1 MELTFKDLKRRDVIN
16 VSDGKS
22 LGNITNI
29 NISFPKGIMTG
40 IMVPGKRVNCITR
53 IFSKGS
59 LYIPDNKIIRIGNDV
74 ILVDLKCGDYC
85 AESTNVKS
93 QKNNSFYSSGGNF
106 SAQSGSDFRSPPC
119 PPPCPP
125 NNPCQNSCPPCPPP
139 CPPHDKSFGGRG
151 DSGMSVGNFQVNNSD
166 DDFN

>member
-1 MELTFKDLKRRDVIN
+1 MELSFKDLKRRDVIN

-29 NISFPKGIMTG
+29 NLSFPKGVMTG

-53 IFSKGS
+53 MFSKGS

-85 AESTNVKS
+85 AESSGVKS
-93 QKNNSFYSSGGNF
+93 QKNDSFYTH
-106 SAQSGSDFRSPPC
+106 SANGFAPQQPQR
-119 PPPCPP
+119 PPCPP
-125 NNPCQNSCPPCPPP
+125 NPCGPGCSPCPPNPCGPECPPCPP
-139 CPPHDKSFGGRG
+139 HSSSNGGF
-151 DSGMSVGNFQVNNSD
+151 SSGNFQVGNTD